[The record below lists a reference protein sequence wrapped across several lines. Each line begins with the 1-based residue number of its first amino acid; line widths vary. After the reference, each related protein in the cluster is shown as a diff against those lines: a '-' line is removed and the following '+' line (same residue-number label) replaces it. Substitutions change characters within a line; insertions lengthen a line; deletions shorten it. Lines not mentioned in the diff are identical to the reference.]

1 MPVAGA
7 VNPDYAL
14 ADTPRLTIAV
24 VLTYLGKEA
33 NNSEQPLTSTG
44 NESQGTSA
52 KPPSDDYSQSL
63 SLPFSP
69 VRAVQNPTYS
79 ETEDEEYRVRN

>member
-14 ADTPRLTIAV
+14 ADGPRLTIAV
-24 VLTYLGKEA
+24 VLTYFGKDA
-33 NNSEQPLTSTG
+33 NNSEQLPTITG

-52 KPPSDDYSQSL
+52 KPRSDDYSQGL
-63 SLPFSP
+63 SLPVSP